1 MFFEKAELVFAH
13 FSRAEVGEEISWTE
27 VCFWWRHLVY
37 NRGSGDVVCE
47 ETRFRL
53 GVDRREWRHGICV
66 WEGGADVK
74 DNRGSEGVV
83 GDCVRARRE

>member
-1 MFFEKAELVFAH
+1 MLEHV
-13 FSRAEVGEEISWTE
+13 SRAKVWEEISWRE
-27 VCFWWRHLVY
+27 VCFLSSLLLNLVY